1 MLARVRSATL
11 SGVEA
16 ATVFVEVD
24 VTSGLPSFTTV
35 GLPDSTVRESRDRV
49 RAAIHNVGLE
59 FPIDRITVN
68 LAPAEL
74 RKEGAAFDLP
84 MAVGILCATGLVK
97 PGRLDRALVMG
108 ELSLDGS
115 VRPVRGV
122 LPIALHARREGFAP
136 LLVPAGNAA
145 EASVVAGVEVIA
157 IATLH
162 DAVEYLNGE
171 REIAASRPHGGSG
184 GPAAPDRDGLDFADV
199 RGQAHAKRGLEIAA
213 AGAHNVLMIGP
224 PGTGKTML
232 ARRVAPILPPLSL
245 EEAIEAST
253 VWSVAGLLSPGQG
266 LLAVRP
272 FRSPHH
278 TASEA
283 GLIGGGGVPHPGEIS
298 LAHHG
303 VLFLDELPEFSTRV
317 LEALRQPLEDA
328 RVVVSR
334 AAGTVA
340 FPARF
345 QLVAAANPCR
355 RGCPSTPE
363 LRLLAAR
370 ARRATWVASPGP
382 CSTASIS
389 TSRSPPSPT
398 PSSPPAPRASRPP
411 PSGPASSRRAPA
423 RSPASRVPPSTPTPA
438 CRAARRVVSAR
449 SRPTPRACWAWRSPA
464 WASPRAPT
472 TVCSRV
478 ARTIADLARPRPSPP
493 STSPRP
499 SSTARSIA
507 RAEAPTA
514 CLRPQ
519 M

>member
-11 SGVEA
+11 TGIEA

-49 RAAIHNVGLE
+49 RAAIHNAGFE

-68 LAPAEL
+68 LAPADL

-84 MAVGILCATGLVK
+84 MAVGILCATGVVK
-97 PGRLDRALVMG
+97 PGRLERALVMG

-122 LPIALHARREGFAP
+122 LPVALHARREGFTP
-136 LLVPAGNAA
+136 LLVPVANAA
-145 EASVVAGVEVIA
+145 EAGVVGDVQAVP

-162 DAVEYLNGE
+162 DAVEFLNGE
-171 REIAASRPHGGSG
+171 REIPPASPDQAWG
-184 GPAAPDRDGLDFADV
+184 GPPIDSDGLDFADV
-199 RGQAHAKRGLEIAA
+199 RGHAHAKRGVEIAA
-213 AGAHNVLMIGP
+213 AGGHNVLMIGP

-232 ARRVAPILPPLSL
+232 ARRVASILPPLSL

-253 VWSVAGLLSPGQG
+253 VWSVAGLLPAEHG
-266 LLAVRP
+266 LLTARP

-278 TASEA
+278 SASEA

-303 VLFLDELPEFSTRV
+303 VLFLDELPEFSQRV

-334 AAGTVA
+334 ASGTA
-340 FPARF
+340 SFPARF

-355 RGCPSTPE
+355 RGCPSLPACSCSPPE
-363 LRLLAAR
+363 RSRYLGRLSRPLLDRIDLHLEIPTLSHAELIDHAPGESSTAIRARVVAAR
-370 ARRATWVASPGP
+370 ARQ
-382 CSTASIS
+382 TARF
-389 TSRSPPSPT
+389 TGTVTRVN
-398 PSSPPAPRASRPP
+398 ARM
-411 PSGPASSRRAPA
+411 SGRQTRRFCQLPLDGTRLLGLAVT
-423 RSPASRVPPSTPTPA
+423 RLGL
-438 CRAARRVVSAR
+438 SAR
-449 SRPTPRACWAWRSPA
+449 AHDRLL
-464 WASPRAPT
+464 
-472 TVCSRV
+472 RV
-478 ARTIADLARPRPSPP
+478 ARTIADLAGEDTITTEHVSEAIQYRSLDR
-493 STSPRP
+493 
-499 SSTARSIA
+499 AR
-507 RAEAPTA
+507 
-514 CLRPQ
+514 
-519 M
+519 